1 MDGAWK
7 KIYKPKLKSRHVCS
21 INRILYIS
29 SSLYFRHGVHQGS
42 LEEPFRQLADVTRFH
57 LTKTTSS
64 QTYDRSK
71 PRDGPLACSAHHL
84 DSLNR
89 SQRSVK
95 WNTPLPAS

>member
-1 MDGAWK
+1 MTVVRAPDAGPEDV
-7 KIYKPKLKSRHVCS
+7 YVHGPT
-21 INRILYIS
+21 
-29 SSLYFRHGVHQGS
+29 RHGVHQGS

-84 DSLNR
+84 DSLNL
-89 SQRSVK
+89 S
-95 WNTPLPAS
+95 LPSAVSDKVEPHLPTCLH